1 MPSFSFRWTIF
12 PFFSQKIFLV
22 LRRYTNSEVVICAVS
37 GRRFIKSAI
46 MKQSKDGRALYS
58 FLPEK
63 MEQKQQRTRN
73 LQPNTS
79 HTYTHGNIHTH
90 TSKTPRWQFTK
101 RQHIWQTSVGWV
113 FSLSII
119 CQSVKK
125 DNIVFEV
132 WIEKFSRIC
141 FLWCANWCC
150 WQKSSYGR
158 SKNRCQTTKWWTH
171 RNFRMLNSIGS
182 NWVKR
187 FNRSLKVFWIN
198 LRRSSRKIHLCRS
211 VSQLQT

>member
-12 PFFSQKIFLV
+12 HFFSQKIFLV

-46 MKQSKDGRALYS
+46 VKQSKDGRALNS

-63 MEQKQQRTRN
+63 IEQKQQRTRN

-101 RQHIWQTSVGWV
+101 RQHIWQTYVGWV

-125 DNIVFEV
+125 
-132 WIEKFSRIC
+132 KKHC
-141 FLWCANWCC
+141 FW
-150 WQKSSYGR
+150 G
-158 SKNRCQTTKWWTH
+158 
-171 RNFRMLNSIGS
+171 LN
-182 NWVKR
+182 
-187 FNRSLKVFWIN
+187 
-198 LRRSSRKIHLCRS
+198 RKIQQNLFSLMRKLMLLAEIL
-211 VSQLQT
+211 VRP